1 MKHTEL
7 LHSILEKSGAI
18 QHKGR
23 LKSVMAAVS
32 SVMNGASLS
41 LTSMGRHLGYNDPNY
56 SDHQNLKI

>member
-41 LTSMGRHLGYNDPNY
+41 LTSTSYMKMR
-56 SDHQNLKI
+56 HQNQHMLVR

>member
-23 LKSVMAAVS
+23 LKSVMVYYAGTYASECFFEVILNFT
-32 SVMNGASLS
+32 MNFSILARSL
-41 LTSMGRHLGYNDPNY
+41 
-56 SDHQNLKI
+56 